1 MDREYPILI
10 PVPTAGEPSNKQAS
24 IHLHH
29 WHRRG
34 YSFSFFLHGSK
45 FQIPVWPGS
54 NWNSFAPDLFWLEII
69 SFAAF
74 SSIPEGESSVN
85 IYINEMSYLSLCGRH
100 SKSVLHSSFVHV
112 VSFFPYCLSISFFR
126 TKHLHQQG
134 TFTNMVSYLFF
145 VFMGKYWFWISME
158 TGNSLFEKYNVFKLI
173 GSNPIGN
180 EIEYGRTGSSTEFQ
194 CQETTGLL
202 GNEDIQQHKP

>member
-1 MDREYPILI
+1 MVPSLNHCLKYLSRRSLFYSYLWMDQEYPILI

-34 YSFSFFLHGSK
+34 YSFSFFLHESK

-54 NWNSFAPDLFWLEII
+54 NWNSFAPYLFWLEII
-69 SFAAF
+69 SFTAF
-74 SSIPEGESSVN
+74 SSIPSGESSVN

-112 VSFFPYCLSISFFR
+112 VSFFPYSLSIS
-126 TKHLHQQG
+126 
-134 TFTNMVSYLFF
+134 
-145 VFMGKYWFWISME
+145 VF
-158 TGNSLFEKYNVFKLI
+158 
-173 GSNPIGN
+173 
-180 EIEYGRTGSSTEFQ
+180 
-194 CQETTGLL
+194 
-202 GNEDIQQHKP
+202 